1 MGLNLGGGNK
11 NLVEGVHWGGF
22 FHMGIWE
29 EMMRFLKHAVQK
41 PTQVNL
47 PHLPNG

>member
-1 MGLNLGGGNK
+1 MGLNFGGCNK
-11 NLVEGVHWGGF
+11 NLVEGVHWGEF

-29 EMMRFLKHAVQK
+29 EMMRFLKHVVQK

-47 PHLPNG
+47 PNLLNG